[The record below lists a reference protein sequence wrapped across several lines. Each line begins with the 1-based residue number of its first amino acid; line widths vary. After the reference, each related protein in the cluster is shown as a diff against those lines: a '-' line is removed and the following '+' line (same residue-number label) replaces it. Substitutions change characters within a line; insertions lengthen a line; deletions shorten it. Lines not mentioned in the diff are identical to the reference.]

1 MKKLALLGMLAIAV
15 FAAGAARSEPLVPQD
30 AQPYSADLLARV
42 RAAAATIP
50 GALPTRINYLKLAES
65 HRPMADIIEGGSQA
79 NYISARTA
87 FQVVYPSG
95 SVMVDSGMD
104 QAVHKF
110 FGFGRE
116 EPFWPERNAAVQQ
129 ALKQASLIV
138 ITHEHGDHVAGV
150 IRSDARKEI
159 AAKTLLTREQVRTLT
174 LYPQMP
180 EIRLTPELARDYIV
194 VDYDSHLPVAPGMV
208 LIKAPGHTPGHQMV
222 YVRLDSGREYLLIGD
237 VGWTLDNVSQ
247 LKLRPAATMRRISE
261 DASAL
266 MHQLRWIKGAMDQD
280 KLVVIPSHDDKLLQ
294 ELAAKTMLTR
304 EQVRT
309 LTLYPQMPEI
319 RLTPELARD
328 YIVVDY
334 DSHLPIAPGM
344 VLIKAPGHTPGHQMV
359 YVRLDSGREYL
370 LIGDVGWTLDNVSQL
385 KLRPAATMR
394 RISEDASALM
404 HQLRWIKG
412 VMDQDK
418 LVVIPSHDDKLL
430 QELAAKQLIGELLL
444 LR

>member
-1 MKKLALLGMLAIAV
+1 MKIFVLLGMLVMVGVVAV
-15 FAAGAARSEPLVPQD
+15 AARSETLVPQD
-30 AQPYSADLLARV
+30 AQAYSADLLARV

-50 GALPTRINYLKLAES
+50 GAPPARINFVKVAES
-65 HRPMADIIEGGSQA
+65 HRPMSDIIEGGSKE

-95 SVMVDSGMD
+95 SVMIDSGMD

-129 ALKQASLIV
+129 ALKQAQLIV
-138 ITHEHGDHVAGV
+138 VTHEHGDHVAGV
-150 IRSDARKEI
+150 IRSDARKEV
-159 AAKTLLTREQVRTLT
+159 AAKTLLSREQVRTLI

-180 EIRLTPELARDYIV
+180 EIRLTPEQARDYIV
-194 VDYDSHLPVAPGMV
+194 VDYENYLPV
-208 LIKAPGHTPGHQMV
+208 
-222 YVRLDSGREYLLIGD
+222 
-237 VGWTLDNVSQ
+237 
-247 LKLRPAATMRRISE
+247 
-261 DASAL
+261 
-266 MHQLRWIKGAMDQD
+266 
-280 KLVVIPSHDDKLLQ
+280 
-294 ELAAKTMLTR
+294 
-304 EQVRT
+304 
-309 LTLYPQMPEI
+309 
-319 RLTPELARD
+319 
-328 YIVVDY
+328 
-334 DSHLPIAPGM
+334 APGM

-412 VMDQDK
+412 VMDQER

-430 QELAAKQLIGELLL
+430 QELSAKQLIGEQLM

>member
-1 MKKLALLGMLAIAV
+1 MKTFALLGILVMAGVAVLAAH
-15 FAAGAARSEPLVPQD
+15 GETLVPQD
-30 AQPYSADLLARV
+30 AQAYSADLLARV

-50 GALPTRINYLKLAES
+50 GALPTRINYLKVAES
-65 HRPMADIIEGGSQA
+65 HRPMSDIIEGGSQA

-87 FQVVYPSG
+87 FQAVYPSG
-95 SVMVDSGMD
+95 SVMIDSGMD
-104 QAVHKF
+104 QTVHKF
-110 FGFGRE
+110 FGFRRE
-116 EPFWPERNAAVQQ
+116 EPFWLERNATVQQ
-129 ALKQASLIV
+129 ALKQANLIV
-138 ITHEHGDHVAGV
+138 VTHEHGDHVAGV

-159 AAKTLLTREQVRTLT
+159 AAKSMLTREQVRTLI

-180 EIRLTPELARDYIV
+180 EIRLTPEQARDYIV
-194 VDYDSHLPVAPGMV
+194 VDYENYLPV
-208 LIKAPGHTPGHQMV
+208 
-222 YVRLDSGREYLLIGD
+222 
-237 VGWTLDNVSQ
+237 
-247 LKLRPAATMRRISE
+247 
-261 DASAL
+261 
-266 MHQLRWIKGAMDQD
+266 
-280 KLVVIPSHDDKLLQ
+280 
-294 ELAAKTMLTR
+294 
-304 EQVRT
+304 
-309 LTLYPQMPEI
+309 
-319 RLTPELARD
+319 
-328 YIVVDY
+328 
-334 DSHLPIAPGM
+334 APGM

-430 QELAAKQLIGELLL
+430 QELAAKQFIGEQLM

>member
-42 RAAAATIP
+42 RAASATIP
-50 GALPTRINYLKLAES
+50 GALPTRINYLKIAES
-65 HRPMADIIEGGSQA
+65 HRPMTDIIEGGSQA

-194 VDYDSHLPVAPGMV
+194 VDYDTYLPVAPGMV

-247 LKLRPAATMRRISE
+247 LKLRPAATIRRISE

-266 MHQLRWIKGAMDQD
+266 MHQLRWIKSVMEQD
-280 KLVVIPSHDDKLLQ
+280 RLVVIPSHDDKLLQ
-294 ELAAKTMLTR
+294 
-304 EQVRT
+304 
-309 LTLYPQMPEI
+309 
-319 RLTPELARD
+319 D
-328 YIVVDY
+328 
-334 DSHLPIAPGM
+334 
-344 VLIKAPGHTPGHQMV
+344 
-359 YVRLDSGREYL
+359 
-370 LIGDVGWTLDNVSQL
+370 
-385 KLRPAATMR
+385 
-394 RISEDASALM
+394 
-404 HQLRWIKG
+404 
-412 VMDQDK
+412 
-418 LVVIPSHDDKLL
+418 
-430 QELAAKQLIGELLL
+430 LAAKQLIGEQLM